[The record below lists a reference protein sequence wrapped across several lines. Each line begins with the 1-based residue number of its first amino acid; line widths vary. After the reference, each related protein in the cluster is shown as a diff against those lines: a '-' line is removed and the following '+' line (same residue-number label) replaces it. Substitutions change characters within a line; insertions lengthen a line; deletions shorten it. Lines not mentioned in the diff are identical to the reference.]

1 MRYKKELGLLALV
14 IILVIAVSYGTLRT
28 DPVYQKSEKVSTD
41 NTAKKSTVTI
51 GTDEPINV
59 EIADTPQKR
68 SKGLAG
74 REHLSDGEG
83 MLFPFT
89 DPNHTAIF
97 WMKGM
102 LIPIDMIWIK
112 NGTIIQID
120 RNVPPE
126 PDMSDFQL
134 TLYSP
139 STPVDYVLEVRGGLS
154 DEKGFSKGDQI
165 TVNNKDQP

>member
-1 MRYKKELGLLALV
+1 MLNKKAIGFLIIV
-14 IILVIAVSYGTLRT
+14 SIILVVLYQCFNTTPVEEISKISSVS
-28 DPVYQKSEKVSTD
+28 
-41 NTAKKSTVTI
+41 I
-51 GTDEPINV
+51 GTDIVINV
-59 EIADTPQKR
+59 EVADTPEKK

-74 REHLSDGEG
+74 REHLSDSEG

-89 DPNHTAIF
+89 ESNHMAVF

-112 NGTIIQID
+112 NGAIVQID
-120 RNVPPE
+120 RNAQPE
-126 PDMSDFQL
+126 PGTSDFQL

-154 DEKGFSKGDQI
+154 DEKGFKEGDLV
-165 TVNNKDQP
+165 TVNE